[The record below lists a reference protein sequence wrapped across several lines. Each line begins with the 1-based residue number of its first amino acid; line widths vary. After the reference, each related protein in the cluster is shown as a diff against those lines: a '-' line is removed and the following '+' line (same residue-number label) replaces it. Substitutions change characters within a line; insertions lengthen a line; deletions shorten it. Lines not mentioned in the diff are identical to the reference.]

1 MVVQV
6 RLFAMLRE
14 RVGASSL
21 ELELDDGATVQQAVD
36 ALGQRHGLGDVFKRM
51 QVAMAINRDYASSD
65 STLRDGDELAL
76 IPPVSGGEETRSEPD
91 TAQNAA
97 GARDGKV
104 DTTPAPG
111 GAEKFKELVSKEM
124 PPPAYTDLLG
134 SRPLD
139 AEPGHVRMEF
149 QATEQLLNPMGAVQ
163 GGFLTAMLDETMG
176 PAALSA
182 LGPGQ
187 GVPTLELKVS
197 FIRPARPGRFV
208 ADARVVHLGRSVV
221 FLESTLV
228 ADDGTLI
235 ATATATARI
244 VPFERPNG

>member
-1 MVVQV
+1 MVVEV
-6 RLFAMLRE
+6 RLFAILRE
-14 RVGASSL
+14 RAGTSSVSL
-21 ELELDDGATVQQAVD
+21 ELDEGATVQQAVD
-36 ALGQRHGLGDVFKRM
+36 TLAHDHGLGEVINRM
-51 QVAMAINRDYASSD
+51 QVAKAVNREYASND
-65 STLRDGDELAL
+65 STLHEGDELAL
-76 IPPVSGGEETRSEPD
+76 IPPVSGGEKTRADADRSPHSSTEH
-91 TAQNAA
+91 
-97 GARDGKV
+97 DGKV
-104 DTTPAPG
+104 DTTAAPDA
-111 GAEKFKELVSKEM
+111 AEKFKELVSKEM

-176 PAALSA
+176 PAAISA

-208 ADARVVHLGRSVV
+208 ADARVVHLGKSVV

-244 VPFERPNG
+244 VPLEKPNG